1 LAAAPLPLTFGDGG
15 LTVDYEA
22 AVNVI
27 LMQGIGGDDLPV
39 EDALTPDSFLGSLR
53 PFSGLREENFLRVM
67 EAVVALK
74 PHLAGQDIWERRL
87 VEGLWG
93 LTTTARLWG
102 LDPDGM
108 LQRNRLLSADDTA
121 RLLRWVRCIEMA
133 VSRLLRGG
141 DPAEAM
147 ANYRGE

>member
-1 LAAAPLPLTFGDGG
+1 MAFGGRG
-15 LTVDYEA
+15 RVAVDYKD

-27 LMQGIGGDDLPV
+27 LMQGIGRKDVPLG
-39 EDALTPDSFLGSLR
+39 DALTPDSFLGCLR
-53 PFSGLREENFLRVM
+53 PFSGLREENFQQIMDAL
-67 EAVVALK
+67 VALK
-74 PHLAGQDIWERRL
+74 PHLAGQAVWERRL

-133 VSRLLRGG
+133 VSCLLRGG
-141 DPAEAM
+141 DPAEAL
-147 ANYRGE
+147 AYYRGE